1 MCFQDRMKQKLNE
14 VPQSEQTD
22 SFKEQVFIDL
32 VGPDGHGS
40 VKTFGGGVS
49 TRDVFGT
56 HSSLRNTISSDAI
69 ERMVQAQVD
78 AQLETKVAERVADL
92 VEEQAAQIDT
102 KVVEQVAVHVSNY
115 EKAQMEWFKK
125 LELLLGRELPP
136 PPGHHETRSGSSVGD
151 QVYLQL
157 LIPNVL

>member
-1 MCFQDRMKQKLNE
+1 MKEKLNE

-49 TRDVFGT
+49 SRNVFGT
-56 HSSLRNTISSDAI
+56 RSSLRNTTSSDAI
-69 ERMVQAQVD
+69 ERMVQAQVA
-78 AQLETKVAERVADL
+78 AQLEAKVAERVSNLVAD
-92 VEEQAAQIDT
+92 QDAQIEA
-102 KVVEQVAVHVSNY
+102 KVAAHVSNQ
-115 EKAQMEWFKK
+115 EKALMEWFKK

-136 PPGHHETRSGSSVGD
+136 PPGYHAHRSGSSAGE
-151 QVYLQL
+151 VYL
-157 LIPNVL
+157 

>member
-1 MCFQDRMKQKLNE
+1 MVDRMKQNLNE

-49 TRDVFGT
+49 TRDVFGA
-56 HSSLRNTISSDAI
+56 HSSLRNTTTSDAI
-69 ERMVQAQVD
+69 ERIVQDQVE
-78 AQLETKVAERVADL
+78 ALLETKVAERVAYL
-92 VEEQAAQIDT
+92 VAEQDAQIEA
-102 KVVEQVAVHVSNY
+102 KLAVHVSNY

-136 PPGHHETRSGSSVGD
+136 PPGHHETRSGSNVGD
-151 QVYLQL
+151 QGL
-157 LIPNVL
+157 